1 MSRVVFRCVI
11 SYYIFC
17 LLRIYETSVTK
28 SLKSSSCLASPQVSL
43 HFMESESSLPYSQK
57 AVFIVQA
64 NIYSV
69 HTSTACVFRMHLN
82 IFCHTSKS
90 YEWSSSGLTHPVCVC
105 VFSSIAVQ
113 SCPPSFDHRDKTS
126 TTRISGAFA

>member
-11 SYYIFC
+11 SYYMFC
-17 LLRIYETSVTK
+17 LLRVYETSVTK

-43 HFMESESSLPYSQK
+43 HFMEPESSLPYSQK

-69 HTSTACVFRMHLN
+69 HTSTVCVFRMHLN

-90 YEWSSSGLTHPVCVC
+90 YEWSSSGLAQPVCVC
-105 VFSSIAVQ
+105 VCVCFLV
-113 SCPPSFDHRDKTS
+113 SCSPVLSPFV
-126 TTRISGAFA
+126 TRQALYV